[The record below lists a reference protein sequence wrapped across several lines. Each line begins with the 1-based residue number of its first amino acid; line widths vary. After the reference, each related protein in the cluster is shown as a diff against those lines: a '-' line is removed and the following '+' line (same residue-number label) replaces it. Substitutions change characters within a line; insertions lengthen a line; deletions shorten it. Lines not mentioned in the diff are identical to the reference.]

1 MPELIHSFGHTFFR
15 IEFQRIVLYY
25 TFLIY
30 FRRKEDIAINDD
42 AINHIRSSYVCVFHE
57 SLPKFLNYRLQAIH
71 ADGHLPK
78 ISRHI
83 QRVLPNHGQWR
94 VVDAACYPLLNQQIN
109 HTRHLYSSLVPIMS
123 TYELCV

>member
-57 SLPKFLNYRLQAIH
+57 SLPKFLNYRLQAV
-71 ADGHLPK
+71 DC
-78 ISRHI
+78 R
-83 QRVLPNHGQWR
+83 QFVLTGIFQKSPGIFRGNCRITGNGELWMQ
-94 VVDAACYPLLNQQIN
+94 
-109 HTRHLYSSLVPIMS
+109 LVIR
-123 TYELCV
+123 Y

>member
-57 SLPKFLNYRLQAIH
+57 SLPKFLLYLSLSLSIYITLLSLTKPIH
-71 ADGHLPK
+71 LLK
-78 ISRHI
+78 CRIS
-83 QRVLPNHGQWR
+83 VYKKTE
-94 VVDAACYPLLNQQIN
+94 C
-109 HTRHLYSSLVPIMS
+109 
-123 TYELCV
+123 